1 MMSALRGAL
10 DDPDVLARTRE
21 AYALLDALV
30 DAAPNDPRVA
40 EAARALAEA
49 IRRTLKILTGKGS

>member
-30 DAAPNDPRVA
+30 DAATDDPRVA
-40 EAARALAEA
+40 EAARALAQA

>member
-21 AYALLDALV
+21 AYALV

-40 EAARALAEA
+40 ETARALAEA
-49 IRRTLKILTGKGS
+49 IRRTLKILTGEGS